1 MDLHDDRRAPDG
13 VLGFELAPQRLVGDV
28 LQVQIERGHHV
39 VAVFGVLVAAARDA
53 AVEASGDALPQGFA
67 VAARKL
73 FAVGLLEAV
82 ISLVARK
89 SDRAARQFAL
99 RVDPLVAFDEPVD
112 HAHVPVQ
119 QRITPQGLPFGV
131 VHFAGEDID
140 GRVVADGVVDAARG
154 ELFAAQ
160 TVHQARE
167 PPFGAQ
173 VGRVAVSYTHLF
185 SRAKSLSG
193 P

>member
-1 MDLHDDRRAPDG
+1 MRCRK
-13 VLGFELAPQRLVGDV
+13 
-28 LQVQIERGHHV
+28 
-39 VAVFGVLVAAARDA
+39 
-53 AVEASGDALPQGFA
+53 GFA

-73 FAVGLLEAV
+73 FAVGLLDAV
-82 ISLVARK
+82 ISLVARQ

-154 ELFAAQ
+154 KLFAAQ

-173 VGRVAVSYTHLF
+173 VGRVASVDEPVVAGVLLAEFAAVFGGGLVPEERREEFGQRVALF
-185 SRAKSLSG
+185 AEGFQRIETRRSEVEGA
-193 P
+193 